1 MKKRI
6 HISFVPLAV
15 CLGFLLGL
23 LFGFMRASAWLD
35 NQKSLGAYYDKDIII
50 SGVLESDSVNKNHQ
64 SRFQLGNLHLNNSIS
79 INDCQVY
86 VMLAD
91 EQSYTRSDRITLRG
105 KLQVGFG
112 DYAGFIWRPTIISVE
127 KSNPPDFSQ
136 IIRRAFSNRIGQLFD
151 EQESA
156 LALGYLVG
164 EKSGMSEELQAAIRI
179 VGLSHMVVV
188 SGYHLGLIVGLVKR
202 IFRKVSRAAIIIGS
216 SVIVLF
222 FVSISGMSASMMRAS
237 LMTLLSLFAW
247 YFGRKFHPVRLLIYV
262 AAISLISAPRQM
274 FSVAWQLSFASYAGI
289 IFIAPVLMQFLYGKK
304 RKPGYIAS
312 SIIASISAQMC
323 CLPISIYSFGAV
335 SLVGIL
341 AILTTSPTIPI
352 IMLLTTLGAIIPPVA
367 FLAKPLIDFN
377 LFIIST
383 FSQNSW
389 AVFDLPVN
397 DPRIFLVYIPV
408 IIIFIWLKRR
418 TKYDFRPRYTL
429 EKSREYGKIYS
440 C

>member
-64 SRFQLGNLHLNNSIS
+64 SRFQLGNLLLNNSIS

-91 EQSYTRSDRITLRG
+91 EQFYARSDRITLRG

-323 CLPISIYSFGAV
+323 CLPISIYNFGAV

-341 AILTTSPTIPI
+341 AILITSPTIPI